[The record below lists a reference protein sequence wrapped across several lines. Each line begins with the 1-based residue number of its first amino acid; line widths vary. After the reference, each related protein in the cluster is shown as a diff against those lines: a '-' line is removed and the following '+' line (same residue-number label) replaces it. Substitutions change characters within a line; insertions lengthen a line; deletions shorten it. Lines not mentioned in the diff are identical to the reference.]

1 VQAVQSHADTV
12 GILGTGGR
20 EGAVVFFCA
29 SLFLFYVVKMP
40 QGRANNHTSMH
51 PQQTRDRKKALVKR
65 KKPVRV
71 YQRPDVGLKE
81 IERKGI
87 DLVPR
92 SANYSRIYRANL
104 GGWGYAPGRAMPR
117 LLR

>member
-1 VQAVQSHADTV
+1 MTHTRASSSGLPQVQAVQSHADTE
-12 GILGTGGR
+12 GILGIGGR
-20 EGAVVFFCA
+20 EGAVVFFFVHA
-29 SLFLFYVVKMP
+29 LSSFYVVKNASRTR
-40 QGRANNHTSMH
+40 QQSH

-81 IERKGI
+81 IKRKGS

-92 SANYSRIYRANL
+92 SANYSRI
-104 GGWGYAPGRAMPR
+104 
-117 LLR
+117 